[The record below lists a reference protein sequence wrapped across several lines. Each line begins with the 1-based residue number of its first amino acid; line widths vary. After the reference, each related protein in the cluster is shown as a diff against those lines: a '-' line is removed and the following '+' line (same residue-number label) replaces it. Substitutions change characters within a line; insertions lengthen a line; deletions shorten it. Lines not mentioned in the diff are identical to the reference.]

1 MTVLW
6 LYDCMTV
13 WCTVYGVWQV
23 AADSRTIRFEGTLG
37 YLLPLPPP
45 FPAPTCALRALNA
58 TRMYVHL
65 SRAWSLCP
73 LRAGPSC
80 LTCDDDGGGD
90 DDDDDLTLVPALSGM
105 ALYGIALSV
114 GTKGCAGSPA
124 SHVFGARS
132 CKYRMVHILV
142 FEYIKTTPC

>member
-65 SRAWSLCP
+65 SRACIGILVYTRIRTRCRHSPQSLAFFRSLCLGASFVTDRWESLCSTGTPP
-73 LRAGPSC
+73 LLIVCVRARAWVSVCGSA
-80 LTCDDDGGGD
+80 LACDRERDRRA
-90 DDDDDLTLVPALSGM
+90 AL
-105 ALYGIALSV
+105 
-114 GTKGCAGSPA
+114 
-124 SHVFGARS
+124 F
-132 CKYRMVHILV
+132 
-142 FEYIKTTPC
+142 

>member
-58 TRMYVHL
+58 TRIYVHL

-80 LTCDDDGGGD
+80 LTCDDDGI
-90 DDDDDLTLVPALSGM
+90 VWYGM
-105 ALYGIALSV
+105 VWYGIGCRYEGMRRLSRISRIR
-114 GTKGCAGSPA
+114 GEK
-124 SHVFGARS
+124 
-132 CKYRMVHILV
+132 L
-142 FEYIKTTPC
+142 